1 MQLHF
6 QLDTPTT
13 EVEGLEREHS
23 RRTLLIVDDEEG
35 PRQALRIVF
44 KDDYSLLLAADGGRA
59 VELANQH
66 RVDAAVLDIRMCG
79 MSGIELL
86 ERLKSIDPAI
96 EVIMLTAYET
106 IETARQAL
114 RLGACDYLNKP
125 FDIASVR
132 SSVRH
137 AMERRSIADE
147 MRDNATKL
155 SQLKEDISKL
165 HTQQELLRARGEI
178 YASIMHD
185 INNPMTS
192 ILNLID
198 LINYQIADATRLEG
212 QELVKVK
219 EDLSN
224 ITKQVNNCVEISR
237 RYLKYHRDRSKDNPS
252 VALNQVLADLHQLLR
267 FHPSA
272 RSQRI
277 SLSPLA
283 RDTLVKINSTE
294 LIHILLNLS
303 INACQ
308 CSKTPH
314 SVRIG
319 GKVMEQPVN
328 TSGWRDTQEDRYLN
342 TTGFA
347 NHAPLVALSVADD
360 GPGISPELLS
370 KVFDPFFSTKPA
382 DVGTG
387 LGLSIVQRLV
397 TEAKG
402 AIHLH
407 TRPDEGTEFTVYLP
421 ALKTATDPRATH

>member
-6 QLDTPTT
+6 QLDAPSA
-13 EVEGLEREHS
+13 EVECRGRDKA

-44 KDDYSLLLAADGGRA
+44 KDDYSLLLAPDGNKA
-59 VELANQH
+59 LELANQH
-66 RVDAAVLDIRMCG
+66 RVDAAVLDIRMYG
-79 MSGIELL
+79 MSGIEVL
-86 ERLKSIDPAI
+86 ERLKAIDPGI

-106 IETARQAL
+106 VETARQAL

-137 AMERRSIADE
+137 AMERRSMADE
-147 MRDNATKL
+147 MRNNSHKL
-155 SQLKEDISKL
+155 AKLKEDISKL

-198 LINYQIADATRLEG
+198 LINFQIADSTRVEG
-212 QELVKVK
+212 QELVKIK
-219 EDLSN
+219 DDLSN

-237 RYLKYHRDRSKDNPS
+237 RYLKYHRDKGKDTPA
-252 VALNQVLADLHQLLR
+252 VAVNQVLADLHQLLR

-272 RSQRI
+272 RGQKI
-277 SLSPLA
+277 TVSPLPHDTMA
-283 RDTLVKINSTE
+283 RINSTE

-308 CSKTPH
+308 CEKHPH
-314 SVRIG
+314 NVHIAAALMDDPVPASVWRESAETRFVNVKG
-319 GKVMEQPVN
+319 FVNQP
-328 TSGWRDTQEDRYLN
+328 
-342 TTGFA
+342 
-347 NHAPLVALSVADD
+347 PLVAFTVSDD
-360 GPGISPELLS
+360 GPGIGADILG
-370 KVFDPFFSTKPA
+370 KIFDPFFSTKPA

-402 AIHLH
+402 AVHLH
-407 TRPDEGTEFTVYLP
+407 TKPGKGTEFTVYLP
-421 ALKTATDPRATH
+421 VAAVPAK